1 MFTKLQAS
9 LGQARRNRGKAATD
23 DQRKSAPMALFKPD
37 FYRMFAVG
45 FVAGALF
52 VFSTMDTGMGERI
65 ANGVVPVA
73 EAQAAQ

>member
-1 MFTKLQAS
+1 M
-9 LGQARRNRGKAATD
+9 G
-23 DQRKSAPMALFKPD
+23 LFKSD
-37 FYRMFAVG
+37 FYRMFAFG

-52 VFSTMDTGMGERI
+52 VFSTMDTGVGERI